1 MAEDK
6 ANLDSLS
13 GILIPLGILIIVM
26 LGTGVIW
33 LIIPIIVLGIIL
45 ISDQTVARNIRRK
58 SSEYLYSKGTYVSGS
73 DNVRPFRG
81 RPIYDQRKRKD
92 EGVAFGLLLPIGV
105 LFVMFIITG
114 FAWPFLIP
122 LFVLVLLLISSFANE
137 SRKHSS
143 VFKVIDNEDVRD
155 IQDIADRVGLSEEEV
170 RRQIVREKRGSG
182 SDVWFDSETGRR
194 TSQPET
200 PSRGIESQRN
210 GCPYCGFVL
219 EPQDRYCPYC
229 GAPIR
234 VS

>member
-170 RRQIVREKRGSG
+170 RRQIVPSM
-182 SDVWFDSETGRR
+182 
-194 TSQPET
+194 TSLP
-200 PSRGIESQRN
+200 
-210 GCPYCGFVL
+210 
-219 EPQDRYCPYC
+219 
-229 GAPIR
+229 
-234 VS
+234 